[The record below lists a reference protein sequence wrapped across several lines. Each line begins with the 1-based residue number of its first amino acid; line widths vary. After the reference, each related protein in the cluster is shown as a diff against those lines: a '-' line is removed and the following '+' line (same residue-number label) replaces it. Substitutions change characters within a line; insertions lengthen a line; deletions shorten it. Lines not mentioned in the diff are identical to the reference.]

1 MELRKYQKES
11 IDSVLNEWNQ
21 GRKRTLLVLPTGCG
35 KTVVFTKLAEEMVKQ
50 GKRVLI
56 LAHRTESCYGRF
68 GSNFTTR

>member
-56 LAHRTESCYGRF
+56 LAHRTELL
-68 GSNFTTR
+68 

>member
-35 KTVVFTKLAEEMVKQ
+35 KTVVFTNVGNKNV
-50 GKRVLI
+50 
-56 LAHRTESCYGRF
+56 ES
-68 GSNFTTR
+68 